1 MTQKIFKDSRANRD
15 HNLGF
20 YNRMCVEYAN
30 KVFGQNRAFGGGTM
44 SWDYYTSTSWRR
56 THDDIAISVYID
68 FNTNT
73 VTVTAK

>member
-1 MTQKIFKDSRANRD
+1 MTPKIFKDSRANRD
-15 HNLGF
+15 HNMGF

-30 KVFGQNRAFGGGTM
+30 KVFGQHRAFGGGEM